1 MTRYEGKSYSHLT
14 LMLTLML
21 TLIPVTPMNKGF
33 SND

>member
-1 MTRYEGKSYSHLT
+1 MTGYEGKSYSH
-14 LMLTLML
+14 LTLML